1 MKNSPVHFTGIICWL
16 PTHRVGKIRF
26 PPDNKFLAIAKFTS
40 DFSAPDMDAV
50 VSYSPFPESNAE
62 CYKVRLYFRLLE
74 GREDEIKRLGRNS
87 EIMIMDAYKVIAVC
101 RNISIP
107 TSKQLMDDP
116 WSD

>member
-16 PTHRVGKIRF
+16 PAHRVGKTRF
-26 PPDNKFLAIAKFTS
+26 PPDYKFLSLAKFTS

-50 VSYSPFPESNAE
+50 VSYSPIQESNPE

-74 GREDEIKRLGRNS
+74 GREDEIKRLARNS
-87 EIMIMDAYKVIAVC
+87 EIIIMDSYKVIAVC

-107 TSKQLMDDP
+107 ASKQMMDAP